1 LEIDHSNNI
10 FVEYKNQYSL
20 FSFFKKKS
28 GGNKK
33 LPRLADLNDNPLKE
47 GDIVLSHRYEL
58 GECKIIKTE
67 NGIEYESISSGKRVS
82 WLRMIDAATEK
93 QKVNKVEKD

>member
-1 LEIDHSNNI
+1 M
-10 FVEYKNQYSL
+10 

-28 GGNKK
+28 QGKK
-33 LPRLADLNDNPLKE
+33 LPRLTDLDDNPLKE
-47 GDIVLSHRYEL
+47 GDIVISHRYEL
-58 GECKIIKTE
+58 GECKIINTE

-93 QKVNKVEKD
+93 QKVNKVEKE

>member
-1 LEIDHSNNI
+1 
-10 FVEYKNQYSL
+10 L

-28 GGNKK
+28 GGEKN
-33 LPRLADLNDNPLKE
+33 LPLLADLDGNPLKE
-47 GDIVLSHRYEL
+47 GDHVISQRYEL

-67 NGIEYESISSGKRVS
+67 NGIEYESLSSGERFS

-93 QKVNKVEKD
+93 QKVNKIEKE

>member
-1 LEIDHSNNI
+1 M
-10 FVEYKNQYSL
+10 

-28 GGNKK
+28 GGKKK
-33 LPRLADLNDNPLKE
+33 LPSLTDLNDNPLKE

-58 GECKIIKTE
+58 GECRIINTE
-67 NGIEYESISSGKRVS
+67 NGIEYESIASGKRVS

-93 QKVNKVEKD
+93 QKVDKIEKE

>member
-1 LEIDHSNNI
+1 MPPLT
-10 FVEYKNQYSL
+10 
-20 FSFFKKKS
+20 
-28 GGNKK
+28 
-33 LPRLADLNDNPLKE
+33 DLNDNPLKE

-58 GECKIIKTE
+58 GECKIVNTE

-93 QKVNKVEKD
+93 QKVDKIEKE

>member
-1 LEIDHSNNI
+1 
-10 FVEYKNQYSL
+10 L

-28 GGNKK
+28 RENKK

-47 GDIVLSHRYEL
+47 GDIVISHRYEL
-58 GECKIIKTE
+58 GECKILNTE

>member
-1 LEIDHSNNI
+1 
-10 FVEYKNQYSL
+10 L

-28 GGNKK
+28 ESNKK
-33 LPRLADLNDNPLKE
+33 LPRLADLDDNPLKE
-47 GDIVLSHRYEL
+47 GDTVISHRYEL
-58 GECKIIKTE
+58 GECKIINTE

-93 QKVNKVEKD
+93 QKVNKIEKE